1 MPKSL
6 VARVRL
12 IYLPLDLIFGVLIPL
27 AVVNSIEPV
36 DTTYALVLLYVLGLG
51 RTATNM
57 WMIGRVFGPIAR
69 WLETAPARPDPREVR
84 MVDEMIRRGPVRL
97 TTVGS
102 ALWAG
107 QVLIGVIVLLY
118 VDRYRAEI
126 APRSLVTAVLM
137 AGGIVVG
144 SIPFAIPLMS
154 ILMHGSARRLFAL
167 AHAAKIPLLRERTS
181 LKLKLVMLI
190 ASTGMAGPLWM
201 AATSYAA
208 DGARA
213 AAEVRAQCT
222 LAASDLARQLGAV
235 DPKDGA
241 TLTRLAA
248 QTTGHGAVAS
258 IWDRDGK
265 LLAGDRKLSPPIE
278 AWLVTPAQGLATEA
292 KTSARDAE
300 VAARAAAPGGLV
312 AVVVSPVNAWAS
324 SAMVVTLV
332 MFFLVIVAWAPMCAY
347 FLSIDVVRPLEDIT
361 RTVQQITEVGKLDEV
376 AAIAVTQNDETG
388 ILATRFNDLLDTFRD
403 LSSAAGALAR
413 GDLEIRL
420 EGEGDVATA
429 FRAMI
434 ESLGR
439 IVRQIHE
446 TSILLAAA
454 ATEIYA
460 ASQEQEAAAASQS
473 TAMVEI
479 RQTMESLFEAAAH
492 VSESVRGVLSN
503 AERTLET
510 TDRMVVRIGDLTN
523 HAGRIGEILETIRDI
538 SDRSDLL
545 ALNGALEASRAGEAG
560 RGFGLV
566 AAEMR
571 RLAERVMSSVHDVR
585 SLVGDIRASGSSTMM
600 ATEDSKKLAASTTD
614 AARQITLVT
623 QQQRSGT
630 EQVLQSVR
638 EIAETLTQSVAA
650 MAQTRASAEQLKSQ
664 ADKLSTLVQAFRIE
678 STGSVAA
685 RPAGDLGRGGN
696 SHPLASLLEPPQT

>member
-6 VARVRL
+6 VSRIRL
-12 IYLPLDLIFGVLIPL
+12 VYLPFDLIFGALVPL
-27 AVVNSIEPV
+27 AVVNAIDPA
-36 DTTYALVLLYVLGLG
+36 DTLYALLVLYGLSAA
-51 RTATNM
+51 RIAADM
-57 WMIGRVFGPIAR
+57 VMIGRIFGPAAH
-69 WLETAPARPDPREVR
+69 WLAITPAQTDPRELR
-84 MVDEMIRRGPVRL
+84 EADEALRSGAKRFTAGAMVAWLIQLFV
-97 TTVGS
+97 
-102 ALWAG
+102 A
-107 QVLIGVIVLLY
+107 VLILLFA
-118 VDRYRAEI
+118 DRYRAEI
-126 APRSLVTAVLM
+126 APRSVITIGFMASALVLGT
-137 AGGIVVG
+137 
-144 SIPFAIPLMS
+144 IPFASPLMS
-154 ILMHGSARRLFAL
+154 LLTRDASRHLFKI
-167 AHAAKIPLLRERTS
+167 AHKAGVPLQRERAS
-181 LKLKLVMLI
+181 LKLKLIVLM
-190 ASTGMAGPLWM
+190 ASAGVAGPLWM
-201 AATSYAA
+201 ASIGYSADAT
-208 DGARA
+208 RA
-213 AAEVRAQCT
+213 ALDARGRAAT
-222 LAASDLARQLGAV
+222 LAAQLAREAAQKAPDHAALDKLASDTISGAAHVWFV
-235 DPKDGA
+235 DDRGA
-241 TLTRLAA
+241 PVGGTEPTLTPPLQDWLHKAA
-248 QTTGHGAVAS
+248 
-258 IWDRDGK
+258 
-265 LLAGDRKLSPPIE
+265 AGDALTSP
-278 AWLVTPAQGLATEA
+278 
-292 KTSARDAE
+292 RDAQ
-300 VAARAAAPGGLV
+300 VAARAAVPGAGIT
-312 AVVVSPVNAWAS
+312 AVVVAPIADWAS
-324 SAMVVTLV
+324 SNIVMTLI
-332 MFFLVIVAWAPMCAY
+332 MFFVVIVAWAPMCAF
-347 FLSIDVVRPLEDIT
+347 FLSRDVADPLDDIT
-361 RTVQQITEVGKLDEV
+361 STVLQVTEVGKLDEV
-376 AAIAVTQNDETG
+376 AVIPVVQNDEIG
-388 ILATRFNDLLDTFRD
+388 ILALRFNALIDTLRD
-403 LSSAAGALAR
+403 LSKAASSLSK

-420 EGEGDVATA
+420 QGEGDVATA

-434 ESLGR
+434 DSLGR

-446 TSILLAAA
+446 TSVLLAAA

-510 TDRMVVRIGDLTN
+510 TDRMVIRIGDLTT
-523 HAGRIGEILETIRDI
+523 HANRIGEILETIRDI

-664 ADKLSTLVQAFRIE
+664 ADKLSSLVLAFRIE
-678 STGSVAA
+678 NKDT
-685 RPAGDLGRGGN
+685 
-696 SHPLASLLEPPQT
+696 

>member
-6 VARVRL
+6 VSRIQL
-12 IYLPLDLIFGVLIPL
+12 IYLPFDVVFGVLIPL
-27 AVVNSIEPV
+27 AVTNAINPLDSLR
-36 DTTYALVLLYVLGLG
+36 TLLVLWALSAV
-51 RTATNM
+51 RIVFDM
-57 WMIGRVFGPIAR
+57 VVIGRVFGPPAHWLAIAP
-69 WLETAPARPDPREVR
+69 TRPEPREVR
-84 MVDEMIRRGPVRL
+84 ENDEALRNAPRRFTAAVMVAWLVQL
-97 TTVGS
+97 FVGMMF
-102 ALWAG
+102 
-107 QVLIGVIVLLY
+107 LLF
-118 VDRYRAEI
+118 VDKYTARI
-126 APRSLVTAVLM
+126 APRSLVTVGLM
-137 AGGIVVG
+137 TSGVILG
-144 SIPFAIPLMS
+144 SIPFVAPLMS
-154 ILMHGSARRLFAL
+154 LLVRDAARRLFEI
-167 AHAAKIPLLRERTS
+167 AHKAGVPLQRERAS
-181 LKLKLVMLI
+181 LKLRLIVVM
-190 ASTGMAGPLWM
+190 ASTGIAGPLWM
-201 AATSYAA
+201 ASTGYSADAERATLEARSEAA
-208 DGARA
+208 ARA
-213 AAEVRAQCT
+213 ARLARDAMQKPSDRSA
-222 LAASDLARQLGAV
+222 LGALADAASAGGAHAWFV
-235 DPKDGA
+235 DGRGEPQSGSEP
-241 TLTRLAA
+241 AA
-248 QTTGHGAVAS
+248 
-258 IWDRDGK
+258 
-265 LLAGDRKLSPPIE
+265 LSPKLHE
-278 AWLVTPAQGLATEA
+278 WLRSNPSADATE
-292 KTSARDAE
+292 KNARDAE
-300 VAARAAAPGGLV
+300 VVAV
-312 AVVVSPVNAWAS
+312 AVVPGAGIAAVVAAPIADWS
-324 SAMVVTLV
+324 SSSIVVTLI
-332 MFFLVIVAWAPMCAY
+332 MFFLVIVTWAPLCAL
-347 FLSIDVVRPLEDIT
+347 FLARDVVDPLDDIT
-361 RTVQQITEVGKLDEV
+361 RTVLQVTEVGKLDEV
-376 AAIAVTQNDETG
+376 NAIPVIQSDEIG
-388 ILATRFNDLLDTFRD
+388 VLALRFNDLVNGMRD
-403 LSSAAGALAR
+403 LSRAATSLAR
-413 GDLEIRL
+413 GDLEVKL
-420 EGEGDVATA
+420 KGEGDVATA
-429 FRAMI
+429 FRQMI
-434 ESLGR
+434 DSLGK

-446 TSILLAAA
+446 TSVLLAAA

-510 TDRMVVRIGDLTN
+510 TDRMVIRIGDLTT

-664 ADKLSTLVQAFRIE
+664 ADKLSSLVLAFRIE
-678 STGSVAA
+678 NT
-685 RPAGDLGRGGN
+685 
-696 SHPLASLLEPPQT
+696 QT

>member
-6 VARVRL
+6 VSRIRL
-12 IYLPLDLIFGVLIPL
+12 IYLPFDLIFGVLIPL
-27 AVVNSIEPV
+27 AVMNGIEPADSLYALLV
-36 DTTYALVLLYVLGLG
+36 LYALGIGRTLAIMFMIGRIFGPPAHWLAIAPTRPEARELRDTDEGLRNGPRRFTAAVMTLWVIQLFVGMLVLLFHDPYRAGISTRSLITVGFMAGAIVLG
-51 RTATNM
+51 T
-57 WMIGRVFGPIAR
+57 
-69 WLETAPARPDPREVR
+69 
-84 MVDEMIRRGPVRL
+84 
-97 TTVGS
+97 
-102 ALWAG
+102 
-107 QVLIGVIVLLY
+107 
-118 VDRYRAEI
+118 
-126 APRSLVTAVLM
+126 
-137 AGGIVVG
+137 
-144 SIPFAIPLMS
+144 IPFSAPLMS
-154 ILMHGSARRLFAL
+154 LLTRDASRRLFEIAQK
-167 AHAAKIPLLRERTS
+167 AGVPLQRERAS
-181 LKLKLVMLI
+181 LKLKLIVLMV
-190 ASTGMAGPLWM
+190 STGIAGPLWM
-201 AATSYAA
+201 ASTGYSADAA
-208 DGARA
+208 RTMMEARNQA
-213 AAEVRAQCT
+213 AAVAT
-222 LAASDLARQLGAV
+222 DLARQA
-235 DPKDGA
+235 
-241 TLTRLAA
+241 
-248 QTTGHGAVAS
+248 AVADHAPLAQLAS
-258 IWDRDGK
+258 RVTSSMRAWFIERGAAITEPPALAPPLVSWLGK
-265 LLAGDRKLSPPIE
+265 PPPLLGNDTTANP
-278 AWLVTPAQGLATEA
+278 
-292 KTSARDAE
+292 RDAE
-300 VAARAAAPGGLV
+300 VAARAVAATGV
-312 AVVVSPVNAWAS
+312 TAVVVAPVGDWGS
-324 SAMVVTLV
+324 SNMVMTLI
-332 MFFLVIVAWAPMCAY
+332 MFFLVILVWAPMCAF
-347 FLSIDVVRPLEDIT
+347 FLARDVVDPLEDIT
-361 RTVQQITEVGKLDEV
+361 RTVLQVTEVGKLDEV
-376 AAIAVTQNDETG
+376 NAIPAVQNDEIG
-388 ILATRFNDLLDTFRD
+388 ILALRFNDLLDTLRD
-403 LSSAAGALAR
+403 LSGAASALAR
-413 GDLEIRL
+413 GDLEAKL
-420 EGEGDVATA
+420 KGEGDVATA
-429 FRAMI
+429 FRSMI
-434 ESLGR
+434 DSLGR

-446 TSILLAAA
+446 TSVLLAAA

-510 TDRMVVRIGDLTN
+510 TDRMVIRIGDLTT

-664 ADKLSTLVQAFRIE
+664 ADKLSSLVLAFRIE
-678 STGSVAA
+678 
-685 RPAGDLGRGGN
+685 N
-696 SHPLASLLEPPQT
+696 PPT